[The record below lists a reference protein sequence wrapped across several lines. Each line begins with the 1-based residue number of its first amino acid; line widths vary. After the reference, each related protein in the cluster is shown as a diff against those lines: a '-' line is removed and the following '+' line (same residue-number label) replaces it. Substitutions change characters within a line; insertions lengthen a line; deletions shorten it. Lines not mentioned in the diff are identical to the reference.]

1 MQKSIYPMS
10 AELEDLLRLNKSHIK
25 PAVNVLAAA
34 FQNYPLLNYY
44 YPDELT
50 KKRIA
55 RYFSS
60 FAVFS
65 GIRYG
70 EIYATSHN
78 LEGVAVWIPSD
89 KYPVTFS
96 RLLRSVPLSLIFA
109 FARYGGNKM
118 RYLDQH
124 IDAVHQRLAPF
135 KHWFLHTVG
144 VEPQSQGKG
153 YAGKLLRPMLAR
165 IDEEGLPCYLE
176 TLDEHNVPLYEHLD
190 FKVVDQATVPKT
202 SLTNWAMLREKPN

>member
-1 MQKSIYPMS
+1 MS
-10 AELEDLLRLNKSHIK
+10 AELEDLLQLNKAHIK
-25 PAVNVLAAA
+25 PAVKVLTEA

-44 YPDELT
+44 YPDDLT

-55 RYFSS
+55 HYYISLE
-60 FAVFS
+60 VFS

-78 LEGVAVWIPSD
+78 LEGVAIWIPSD
-89 KYPVTFS
+89 KYPVTFW
-96 RLLRSVPLSLIFA
+96 RLLRSVPLSVIFGLG
-109 FARYGGNKM
+109 RYGGNKM
-118 RYLDQH
+118 RHLGEH

-135 KHWFLHTVG
+135 KHWFLQTVG
-144 VEPQSQGKG
+144 IEPRSQGKG
-153 YAGKLLRPMLAR
+153 YASKLIRPMLTR

-176 TLDEHNVPLYEHLD
+176 TLDEHNVPLYEHLG
-190 FKVVDQATVPKT
+190 FKVVDKATVPKT

>member
-1 MQKSIYPMS
+1 MS

-44 YPDELT
+44 YPDDLT

-55 RYFSS
+55 HYHLSL
-60 FAVFS
+60 AVFS

-78 LEGVAVWIPSD
+78 LEGVAIWIPSD
-89 KYPVTFS
+89 KYPVTFW
-96 RLLRSVPLSLIFA
+96 RLLRPVPLSVIFGLG
-109 FARYGGNKM
+109 RYGGNKM
-118 RYLDQH
+118 RHLGEH

-135 KHWFLHTVG
+135 KHWFLQTVG
-144 VEPQSQGKG
+144 VEPRSQGKG
-153 YAGKLLRPMLAR
+153 YASKLIRPMLTR

-176 TLDEHNVPLYEHLD
+176 TLDEHNVPLYEHLG
-190 FKVVDQATVPKT
+190 FTVVDKATIPKT
-202 SLTNWAMLREKPN
+202 SLTNWAMLRRKS

>member
-1 MQKSIYPMS
+1 MS
-10 AELEDLLRLNKSHIK
+10 VELEDLLRLNNSHIK
-25 PAVNVLAAA
+25 PAVKVLTEA

-44 YPDELT
+44 YPDDLT

-55 RYFSS
+55 HYYLSL
-60 FAVFS
+60 AVFS

-78 LEGVAVWIPSD
+78 LEGVAIWIPSD
-89 KYPVTFS
+89 KYPVTFW
-96 RLLRSVPLSLIFA
+96 RLLHSIPLSVIFGLG
-109 FARYGGNKM
+109 RYGGNKM
-118 RYLDQH
+118 RHLREH

-135 KHWFLHTVG
+135 KHWFLQTVG

-153 YAGKLLRPMLAR
+153 YASKLIRPMLTR

-176 TLDEHNVPLYEHLD
+176 TLDEHNVPLYKHLG
-190 FKVVDQATVPKT
+190 FKVVDKATVPKT

>member
-1 MQKSIYPMS
+1 MD

-25 PAVNVLAAA
+25 PAVKVLTEA

-55 RYFSS
+55 HYFVSLI
-60 FAVFS
+60 VFS

-89 KYPVTFS
+89 KYPITFW
-96 RLLRSVPLSLIFA
+96 RLLRSVPLSVIFGLG
-109 FARYGGNKM
+109 RYGGNKM
-118 RYLDQH
+118 SHLSGY
-124 IDAVHQRLAPF
+124 IDAVHQCQAPF
-135 KHWFLHTVG
+135 KHWFLQTIG
-144 VEPQSQGKG
+144 VNPRSQGKG
-153 YAGKLLRPMLAR
+153 LASKLIKPMLTR
-165 IDEEGLPCYLE
+165 MDREGLPCYLE
-176 TLDEHNVPLYEHLD
+176 TLDEHNVPLYEHLG
-190 FKVVDQATVPKT
+190 FKVVDKATIPKT
-202 SLTNWAMLREKPN
+202 NLTNWAMLRRKS

>member
-1 MQKSIYPMS
+1 MS

-25 PAVNVLAAA
+25 PAVKVLTEA
-34 FQNYPLLNYY
+34 FQNYPLLNYC

-55 RYFSS
+55 HYILSI
-60 FAVFS
+60 AVFS

-78 LEGVAVWIPSD
+78 LEGVAIWIPSD
-89 KYPVTFS
+89 KYPVTFW
-96 RLLRSVPLSLIFA
+96 RLLRSVPLPVIFGLG
-109 FARYGGNKM
+109 RYGGNKM
-118 RYLDQH
+118 RHLSRH

-135 KHWFLHTVG
+135 KHWFLLTVG
-144 VEPQSQGKG
+144 VEPRSQGKG
-153 YAGKLLRPMLAR
+153 YASKLIRPMLAR

-176 TLDEHNVPLYEHLD
+176 TLDEHNAQLYEHLG
-190 FKVVDQATVPKT
+190 FKVVDKATVPKT

>member
-1 MQKSIYPMS
+1 MS

-25 PAVNVLAAA
+25 HAVEVLAAA
-34 FQNYPLLNYY
+34 FQNYPLLHYY

-55 RYFSS
+55 HYFLSL
-60 FAVFS
+60 AVSS

-70 EIYATSHN
+70 EVYATSHN

-89 KYPVTFS
+89 KYPMTFW
-96 RLLRSVPLSLIFA
+96 RLLRSVPLSVIFGLG
-109 FARYGGNKM
+109 RYGGNKM
-118 RYLDQH
+118 RYLSGH

-135 KHWFLHTVG
+135 KHWFLQTVG
-144 VEPQSQGKG
+144 VEPRSQGKG
-153 YAGKLLRPMLAR
+153 YASKLLRPMLTR
-165 IDEEGLPCYLE
+165 IAEEGLPCYLE
-176 TLDEHNVPLYEHLD
+176 TLDEHNVPLYEHLG
-190 FKVVDQATVPKT
+190 FKVVDKATVPKT

>member
-1 MQKSIYPMS
+1 MS
-10 AELEDLLRLNKSHIK
+10 AELEDLLQLNKAHIK
-25 PAVNVLAAA
+25 PAVKVLTEA

-55 RYFSS
+55 HYYLSS
-60 FAVFS
+60 AVFS

-78 LEGVAVWIPSD
+78 LEGVAIWIPSD
-89 KYPVTFS
+89 KYPVTFW
-96 RLLRSVPLSLIFA
+96 RLLRSVPLSVIFGLG
-109 FARYGGNKM
+109 RYGGNKM
-118 RYLDQH
+118 RHLGEH

-135 KHWFLHTVG
+135 KHWFLQTVG
-144 VEPQSQGKG
+144 VEPRSQGKG
-153 YAGKLLRPMLAR
+153 YASKLIRPMLTR

-176 TLDEHNVPLYEHLD
+176 TLDEHNVPLYEHLG
-190 FKVVDQATVPKT
+190 FKVVDKATVLKT
-202 SLTNWAMLREKPN
+202 SLTYWAMLREKPN

>member
-1 MQKSIYPMS
+1 MS

-25 PAVNVLAAA
+25 PAVKVLTGA

-55 RYFSS
+55 HYFLS

-78 LEGVAVWIPSD
+78 FEGVAVWIPSD
-89 KYPVTFS
+89 KYPVTFW
-96 RLLRSVPLSLIFA
+96 RLLRSVPLSVIFGLG
-109 FARYGGNKM
+109 RCGGYKM
-118 RYLDQH
+118 RRLNEH

-135 KHWFLHTVG
+135 KHWFLQTIG
-144 VEPQSQGKG
+144 VEPRFQGKG
-153 YAGKLLRPMLAR
+153 YASKLLRPMFAR

-176 TLDEHNVPLYEHLD
+176 TLDEHNAQLYEHLG
-190 FKVVDQATVPKT
+190 FKVVDKATVPQT
-202 SLTNWAMLREKPN
+202 SLTYWAMLRWPAPQ

>member
-1 MQKSIYPMS
+1 MS
-10 AELEDLLRLNKSHIK
+10 AELENVLRLNKSHIK
-25 PAVNVLAAA
+25 PAVKVLTGA
-34 FQNYPLLNYY
+34 FQNYPLFNYY

-55 RYFSS
+55 HYFLS

-78 LEGVAVWIPSD
+78 FEGVAVWIPSD
-89 KYPVTFS
+89 KYPVTFW
-96 RLLRSVPLSLIFA
+96 RLLRSVPLPVIFGLG
-109 FARYGGNKM
+109 RYGGNKM
-118 RYLDQH
+118 RHLGEY

-135 KHWFLHTVG
+135 KHWFLQTVG
-144 VEPQSQGKG
+144 VEPQFQGKG
-153 YAGKLLRPMLAR
+153 YSGKLLRPMLAR

-176 TLDEHNVPLYEHLD
+176 TLNEINVPLYEHLG
-190 FKVVDQATVPKT
+190 FKVVHKATVPKT
-202 SLTNWAMLREKPN
+202 SFTNWAMLREKPN